1 MKTIRPNCFETNS
14 SSTHSL
20 TLHAPTAVGRPVTTF
35 LPNEEGVIEIRLS
48 QSPSEL
54 ESCLTDKLSFL
65 LSYAYAAGD
74 QAKFDNVRAVVE
86 KFTGIPVK
94 ITLNK
99 CDGKICVTA
108 EITEVPAEN
117 SADDL
122 EDFAG
127 VFTGDYGNG
136 SLEEFIDVAEKIF
149 KSDDMILTFV
159 FSNHY
164 GFSSETYY
172 DG

>member
-35 LPNEEGVIEIRLS
+35 LPNDEGVIEIQLDE
-48 QSPSEL
+48 SPSEL

-65 LSYAYAAGD
+65 LSYAYASGD
-74 QAKFDNVRAVVE
+74 QAKFDNVRSVVE

-94 ITLNK
+94 TVIQKREKTEW
-99 CDGKICVTA
+99 VTA
-108 EITEVPAEN
+108 EVTEVPAEN
-117 SADDL
+117 SAEDL

-127 VFTGDYGNG
+127 MFTGDYGNG
-136 SLEEFIDVAEKIF
+136 PLEDFVSVAEEIF
-149 KSDDMILTFV
+149 ASDDMILTFV